1 MPTKSKT
8 FAALAL
14 AASLS
19 LTLVAAGCGNMGHN
33 AAQKVKTQSY
43 GDDGFLGRTNSYPKI
58 PGRHMALNYDN
69 DYKLMTNAIRGVP
82 GVVGANV
89 TFNGADAYV
98 TVKTAQGLK
107 ANEIPTVERQVASVL
122 RFNFP
127 RYNIH
132 VQSAP

>member
-8 FAALAL
+8 WAVIAL

-19 LTLVAAGCGNMGHN
+19 LAGLASGCGNMGHN
-33 AAQKVKTQSY
+33 ANKVKTQSY

-58 PGRHMALNYDN
+58 PSRHMALNYDN
-69 DYKLMTNAIRGVP
+69 DYKLMTQSIKGVP
-82 GVVGANV
+82 GVTGAKV

-98 TVKTAQGLK
+98 TVKTAKGLK

-132 VQSAP
+132 VQTAP